1 MEVNSTEI
9 EFELATSIRPRS
21 EILADIR
28 ARMAEIPGALTSV
41 GQPISHRIDHLLS
54 GVQAQVA
61 IKIFGDDLD
70 TLREKAE
77 AIRAIV
83 AAIPGFTDVQTEH
96 QTLIPQIHVRIDRG
110 KAALFGLRP
119 GEVARYAELALRGS
133 VVTEVLEGQRSYNV
147 TLRLPD
153 SARCDVESIRQIPI
167 DTLNGRIVPL
177 GLVADVEEAMG
188 PNMVNRENGQ
198 RRTYVSANVAGRDL
212 VGAVEEAR
220 QKITTDVDL
229 PTGYFISY
237 GGQFESQASAS
248 RLLLL
253 LGLASFTGM
262 FLVLYLQFRSVN
274 LALQVMLN
282 IPLAFIGSIVGVW
295 FFSDRTVSIASM
307 VGFIALTGIAARN
320 GIMMISH
327 YLHLM
332 REEGERF
339 DQKMII
345 RGTQERII
353 PVLMTA
359 LTAGFALVPLL
370 LGAGQP
376 GREILH
382 PVAVV
387 IFFGLFSS
395 TLLDLTVRPL
405 IFWKFGRRAAE
416 QHLNPNQP

>member
-1 MEVNSTEI
+1 M
-9 EFELATSIRPRS
+9 
-21 EILADIR
+21 
-28 ARMAEIPGALTSV
+28 

-70 TLREKAE
+70 TLREKA
-77 AIRAIV
+77 AQIRDIV
-83 AAIPGFTDVQTEH
+83 ADIPGFTDVQAER
-96 QTLIPQIHVRIDRG
+96 QTLIPQVHVRINRE

-133 VVTEVLEGQRSYNV
+133 AVTKVLEGQRSYDV

-153 SARCDVESIRQIPI
+153 SARTDIDSIRKIPI
-167 DTLNGRIVPL
+167 DTLNGQLVPL
-177 GLVADVEEAMG
+177 GLVSDVDEAMG

-198 RRTYVSANVAGRDL
+198 RRIYVSANVAGRDL
-212 VGAVEEAR
+212 VSAVLEAR
-220 QKITTDVDL
+220 KKISAEVEL
-229 PTGYFISY
+229 PTGYFLTY

-248 RLLLL
+248 RLILL
-253 LGLASFTGM
+253 LGAASFAGM
-262 FLVLYLQFRSVN
+262 FLVLYLQFQSVS
-274 LALQVMLN
+274 LAFQVMLN
-282 IPLAFIGSIVGVW
+282 IPLAFIGAVLGIW

-320 GIMMISH
+320 GIMMLSH
-327 YLHLM
+327 YLHLL
-332 REEGERF
+332 RKEGESF

-359 LTAGFALVPLL
+359 LTASFALIPLL

-395 TLLDLTVRPL
+395 TLLDLTIRPL

-416 QHLNPNQP
+416 KHLYPIQNTP